1 MKVPRPAPI
10 RPRLGAGLAV
20 AAVVVAALAAAAPC
34 RAADELATYHQLQ
47 EWRYQTAATPVPAG
61 GVTFERE
68 GATWTLE
75 SGTLRLTE
83 PTAAGAVTGLVF
95 EGQGRFHYSVS
106 DPVERA
112 QLARR
117 SGGRSELDQPF
128 SRLVLRAP
136 GGVAELVGVA
146 PPTGPYEKSDL
157 AAKRQED
164 WLERRQF
171 DADARILQALLTPGS
186 DYLRVGMDTD
196 DFGWLTWELD
206 PERFEAV
213 RIERYDN
220 RFVETW
226 VSVPRAQP
234 PDHWGRAIK
243 VTHVDVKAD
252 LTRAGRGPQVGYTH
266 TQPRLGEFS
275 VDLTAEAEV
284 SGTRALPLVLT
295 PWADVKAVRVN
306 GKDAPFIRS
315 AIGERSV
322 GIDNDLQ
329 DDSLLVLLPEP
340 LEKGGELTVGVDY
353 EREIYNYVGGRS
365 WYPAPRGDSLDDPH
379 TGTFD
384 LVLPDKI
391 DARAMGERTGE
402 SKLDH
407 GRHEVTYRDDDPSV
421 MLSFTIAERA
431 QDYVLESHTKNV
443 PTVEVFGT
451 GMGKIAKFHN
461 VAADVHNSA
470 AFFTELFDMPL
481 DSDHL
486 LVSSIVGGH
495 GQAFKG
501 FLHLSEGTFHL
512 EQPGA
517 SELFRAHETAHEWWG
532 HMVSWDSYRD
542 QWLSEA
548 FAEYSAMMYVEAT
561 MKDGEHWFHQI
572 LDVYSDEL
580 NGSIKTVLSKFAR
593 PGVVPLNPQQRA
605 EMGPIGLGYRASS
618 ADVQSGYF
626 AQTYEKGAL
635 VLHMLRTML
644 GNATKSD
651 DLFVK
656 VLRTFLHEYKG
667 KSASTEDFIHTLGE
681 VAPGHWQ
688 WFFDQWVY
696 GTDIPTYA
704 WDWKVEKGPGGKPVL
719 ALTVK
724 QSGVHDGFRMPVPV
738 RIDFGGDQ
746 HGTAVVLVDKPEE
759 TFHFPLPARPKD
771 VTFDPD
777 HAVLAKLK
785 GL

>member
-1 MKVPRPAPI
+1 M
-10 RPRLGAGLAV
+10 
-20 AAVVVAALAAAAPC
+20 
-34 RAADELATYHQLQ
+34 
-47 EWRYQTAATPVPAG
+47 PAG
-61 GVTFERE
+61 GITIERE

-75 SGTLRLTE
+75 SGTLHLAE
-83 PTAAGAVTGLVF
+83 PTAGGAVTGLVF
-95 EGQGRFHYSVS
+95 EGRGRFHFAVA
-106 DPVERA
+106 DPVERQ

-117 SGGRSELDQPF
+117 AGGRSELDLAF

-136 GGVAELVGVA
+136 GGVAELVGLPA
-146 PPTGPYEKSDL
+146 PAGPYGRNDL

-164 WLERRQF
+164 WLEHRQF
-171 DADARILQALLTPGS
+171 DADARVLEGLLTPGS
-186 DYLRVGMDTD
+186 DYLRIGCDTGEL
-196 DFGWLTWELD
+196 GWLTWELD
-206 PERFEAV
+206 PDRYEAVELERFE
-213 RIERYDN
+213 DG
-220 RFVETW
+220 FVETW
-226 VSVPRAQP
+226 VSVPRAEP

-243 VTHVDVKAD
+243 VTHADVKAD
-252 LTRAGRGPQVGYTH
+252 LTRAGRGPKVGYTE

-275 VDLTAEAEV
+275 VDVTGEAEV
-284 SGTRALPLVLT
+284 SGTRALPLVLS
-295 PWADVKAVRVN
+295 PWADVKAVRVD
-306 GKDAPFIRS
+306 GEDAPFVRS
-315 AIGERSV
+315 AIGERSF
-322 GIDNDLQ
+322 GIDSDLQ
-329 DDSLLVLLPEP
+329 DNSLLVILPEP
-340 LEKGGELTVGVDY
+340 LEKGKQIKVAVDY
-353 EREIYNYVGGRS
+353 ELEIYNYVGGRS
-365 WYPAPRGDSLDDPH
+365 WYPEPRGDSLDDPH

-391 DARAMGERTGE
+391 EVRAMGERTGE
-402 SKLDH
+402 TKLDH
-407 GRHEVTYRDDDPSV
+407 GRHEVTYREDNPTF

-431 QDYVLESHTKNV
+431 QDYVLESDTEGV

-470 AFFTELFDMPL
+470 AFFTQLFDMPL
-481 DSDHL
+481 DTDHL
-486 LVSSIVGGH
+486 LVSSIAAGH

-532 HMVSWDSYRD
+532 HLVSWDSYRD

-561 MKDGEHWFHQI
+561 MKDGDHWFNQI

-580 NGSIKTVLSKFAR
+580 NGSIKTMLSKFAR
-593 PGVVPLNPQQRA
+593 PGMVPLNPQQRA
-605 EMGPIGLGYRASS
+605 EMGPIGLGYRAAS

-635 VLHMLRTML
+635 VLHMLRTL
-644 GNATKSD
+644 LANATKSD

-656 VLRTFLHEYKG
+656 VLRTFLHDYRG
-667 KSASTEDFIHTLGE
+667 KAASTEDFVHTLE
-681 VAPGHWQ
+681 QVAPGHWQ

-704 WDWKVEKGPGGKPVL
+704 WGWKVEPGQGGKQVL
-719 ALTVK
+719 ALTVR
-724 QSGVHDGFRMPVPV
+724 QSGVHPGFHMPVPIL
-738 RIDFGGDQ
+738 IDFGGDR

-759 TFHFPLPARPKD
+759 TFRLPLPARPKD
-771 VTFDPD
+771 VTFDPH